1 MRGSSLGVLAK
12 FCQEHGHRPVAG
24 FERKHAEVILGAMS
38 DRPQAANN
46 LMKRLRML
54 LNFAAD
60 IGWIS
65 INPMAKMTGYQTQGE
80 GFHTWTEAEIEQ
92 YIARHPPGTKAYL
105 ALMLMLCTGQR
116 KCDAR
121 GLGWKDVDGGRI
133 AVRQQKTNTPL
144 MIPIAQELGSAISD
158 LPAHAPAFLL
168 SEYGRPFSVGGFGN
182 WMRKRCDEA
191 GLPQCSSHGLRKACA
206 RRLAEAGC
214 TVHEIKSITGHK
226 SDAEVRRYTEKSD
239 QILLSERALEKLQK
253 RVSTPKSANH
263 PNKVSKR
270 ED

>member
-1 MRGSSLGVLAK
+1 
-12 FCQEHGHRPVAG
+12 
-24 FERKHAEVILGAMS
+24 
-38 DRPQAANN
+38 
-46 LMKRLRML
+46 MKRLRML
-54 LNFAAD
+54 LNFTVDVRMITA
-60 IGWIS
+60 
-65 INPMAKMTGYQTQGE
+65 NPIANMKGYQTQGD

-92 YIARHPPGTKAYL
+92 FVARYPPGTKVYL

-121 GLGWKDVDGGRI
+121 ALGWKDVDGGPI
-133 AVRQQKTNTPL
+133 AVRQQKTDTPL
-144 MIPIAQELGSAISD
+144 VIPVTQELGNAIAN

-168 SEYGRPFSVGGFGN
+168 SEYGKPFSVGGFGN

-191 GLPQCSSHGLRKACA
+191 GLPQCSSHGLREACA

-214 TVHEIKSITGHK
+214 TVHEIKAITGHK

-253 RVSTPKSANH
+253 RFSTPNSANH
-263 PNKVSKR
+263 PGKFSKHEAWPHVSKQL
-270 ED
+270 